1 MLNLDNLGLEA
12 FKCDKYLV
20 KQGKKLHLESV
31 FNIDLELTKIKLF
44 DLNEAQFLSINL
56 EVYFL
61 YNFKSLANQIL
72 SMHRKSYIL
81 GPKAVK
87 LQIFDCKIA
96 MAISSCLQF
105 SFYFISSLNLIG
117 TILCKFTQL
126 RFEDLTKIALDLKT

>member
-44 DLNEAQFLSINL
+44 DLNEAQFLNINL

-61 YNFKSLANQIL
+61 YHFKALANQIL

-81 GPKAVK
+81 GPKAYKTQILNWK
-87 LQIFDCKIA
+87 LNFR
-96 MAISSCLQF
+96 F
-105 SFYFISSLNLIG
+105 VYNFVFYFISQSHRNNFMQSHA
-117 TILCKFTQL
+117 TPQ
-126 RFEDLTKIALDLKT
+126 ALDLKN